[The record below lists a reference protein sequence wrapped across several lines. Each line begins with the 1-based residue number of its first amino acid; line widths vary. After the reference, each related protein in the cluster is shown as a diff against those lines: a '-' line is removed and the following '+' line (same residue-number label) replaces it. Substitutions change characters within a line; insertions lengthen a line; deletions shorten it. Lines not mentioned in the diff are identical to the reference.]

1 MGEEDSHEN
10 GFVNSHENGFV
21 IESDTL
27 PIINDEDRSE
37 RQIGKILIINL
48 FLTIFTNSESTNPQT
63 FLQKMSCFLL
73 KELQSTFFVKI
84 NSFSSII

>member
-1 MGEEDSHEN
+1 MGEEDSYENDHHEN
-10 GFVNSHENGFV
+10 GFI